1 MTNEMELYQYDK
13 VHWKILELD
22 GFEGD
27 IYTMHIEQKTL
38 TSYLRVKEHML
49 SL

>member
-1 MTNEMELYQYDK
+1 MINEMELYKCDK
-13 VHWKILELD
+13 VHWKNLELG

-27 IYTMHIEQKTL
+27 MYPKHIEQNL

-49 SL
+49 FL